1 MLQQH
6 TFTESS
12 IDGLSF
18 STGSPMGMLHIVRV
32 EADPFE
38 THVASLPTLSD
49 LIEDARREDS
59 DFDAHYAAADEE
71 LYRESLAAVEAGEL
85 SRITAER
92 IRLGLTQAELA
103 DRAGMLQPNVS
114 RLENPGASMT
124 VSTAKKLAR
133 ALGLDDYKV
142 LLP

>member
-6 TFTESS
+6 TFTKSD
-12 IDGLSF
+12 IDGLFF
-18 STGSPMGMLHIVRV
+18 STGSPKQVIHVIQV

-38 THVASLPTLSD
+38 AHVASLPTLSD
-49 LIEDARREDS
+49 LIEDARREDPE
-59 DFDAHYAAADEE
+59 FDTHYAAADDE
-71 LYRESLAAVEAGEL
+71 LYQESLAAVEAGEL

-103 DRAGMLQPNVS
+103 ERAGMVQPNIS
-114 RLENPGASMT
+114 RLEKPGAPIA

-133 ALGLDDYKV
+133 VFGLDDYKV

>member
-6 TFTESS
+6 TFTESD
-12 IDGLSF
+12 IDGLLY
-18 STGSPMGMLHIVRV
+18 STGSPKDMLHIVRV

-38 THVASLPTLSD
+38 AHVASLPTLSD
-49 LIEDARREDS
+49 LIEDARREDPE
-59 DFDAHYAAADEE
+59 FDAHYAAADEE

-103 DRAGMLQPNVS
+103 ERAGMRQPNIS
-114 RLENPGASMT
+114 RLEKPGAPIA

-133 ALGLDDYKV
+133 VFGLDDYKV

>member
-1 MLQQH
+1 MLQQN
-6 TFTESS
+6 TFTESD
-12 IDGLSF
+12 IDGLFF
-18 STGSPMGMLHIVRV
+18 STGSPMEMLHVVRV

-49 LIEDARREDS
+49 LIGDARREDS
-59 DFDAHYAAADEE
+59 DFDAHYAAAGEE

-103 DRAGMLQPNVS
+103 DRAGMLQPNIS
-114 RLENPGASMT
+114 RLEKPGTPIA

>member
-6 TFTESS
+6 TFTESD
-12 IDGLSF
+12 IDGLLF
-18 STGSPMGMLHIVRV
+18 STGSPKQAIHVVQV

-49 LIEDARREDS
+49 LIEDARRGDPE
-59 DFDAHYAAADEE
+59 FDAHYAAADEE

-103 DRAGMLQPNVS
+103 KRAGMRQPNIS
-114 RLENPGASMT
+114 RLEKPGASIS

-133 ALGLDDYKV
+133 VLGLDDYKV

>member
-6 TFTESS
+6 TFTESD
-12 IDGLSF
+12 IDGLLY
-18 STGSPMGMLHIVRV
+18 STGSPKQAIHVVQV

-38 THVASLPTLSD
+38 AHVASLPTLSD
-49 LIEDARREDS
+49 LIEDARREDPE
-59 DFDAHYAAADEE
+59 FDAHYAAAGEE
-71 LYRESLAAVEAGEL
+71 LYRESLAAVETGEL

-103 DRAGMLQPNVS
+103 ECAGMRQPNIS
-114 RLENPGASMT
+114 RLEKPGAPIA

-133 ALGLDDYKV
+133 VFGLDDYKV

>member
-71 LYRESLAAVEAGEL
+71 LYRESLAV

>member
-6 TFTESS
+6 TFTESN
-12 IDGLSF
+12 IDGLLYL
-18 STGSPMGMLHIVRV
+18 TGSPKDMLHVVRV

-38 THVASLPTLSD
+38 AHVASLPTLSD
-49 LIEDARREDS
+49 LIEDARREDPE
-59 DFDAHYAAADEE
+59 FDAHYAAADEE

-103 DRAGMLQPNVS
+103 ERAGMLQPNIS
-114 RLENPGASMT
+114 RLEKSDDSMT
-124 VSTAKKLAR
+124 VPTAKKLAR
-133 ALGLDDYKV
+133 ALGLDDYKE